1 MKKNNKT
8 RVFTSLIFLAAALI
22 LLIVSRLSGSFTQW
36 YSTHLYQVWVN
47 IVGRFMN
54 LFPFSVVEV
63 LLYLL
68 ILVLVVTAV
77 RLIIRLIL
85 KKAGAAQVGSWFS
98 NLFLTAAILLFLY
111 VLNCG
116 INYNRISFSNSAD
129 IQAVEY
135 TADEL
140 TEICRW
146 LTVEVND
153 RADKMNR
160 DEAGVMQLTG
170 ATSTEAVVV
179 MEALGEDYP
188 ELAGYYPKPKGLI
201 FPWILSIQQLSG
213 VYSPFT
219 IEANYNSS
227 MIDYQVPFTAC
238 HELSHLRGFMQE
250 EEANFIAFLAC
261 VNADDE
267 QFQYSGFLSGW
278 SYCMNVLYQVD
289 YEAWEEVRAELA
301 ATVELDLTANREY
314 WLQYDGR
321 VAEAA
326 NQINDTYLKAN
337 GQESGVKSYSQMVDL
352 IAAYYL
358 DK

>member
-1 MKKNNKT
+1 MM
-8 RVFTSLIFLAAALI
+8 FLAAALI
-22 LLIVSRLSGSFTQW
+22 LLTISRLSGSFAQW
-36 YSTHLYQVWVN
+36 YGTHLYQVWVN

-68 ILVLVVTAV
+68 ILVLAVTAV

-85 KKAGAAQVGSWFS
+85 KKDGATEISSWFS
-98 NLFLTAAILLFLY
+98 NLFLTAAILFFLY

-140 TEICRW
+140 KEICRW
-146 LTVEVND
+146 LTGEVNV
-153 RADKMNR
+153 RADEMNR
-160 DEAGVMQLTG
+160 DEAGVMQLTD
-170 ATSTEAVVV
+170 ATRTEAVAV

-219 IEANYNSS
+219 IEANYNSG
-227 MIDYQVPFTAC
+227 MVDYHVPFTVC

-261 VNADDE
+261 VNAEDE
-267 QFQYSGFLSGW
+267 QFQYSGYLSGW

-301 ATVELDLTANREY
+301 AAVEPDLTTNREY